1 MAISDGAL
9 TGLDFIGNRVT
20 CEEFVLAGEQFDP
33 DDYEKKG
40 EGWKLEL
47 VTETE
52 DQVDIDGKLKVGY
65 ALLTGHSAD
74 LVVDKRIVVPNMTV
88 SGAKF
93 EDHLSLSDTYTHL
106 LKDVTVSAGHFFS
119 IAGWSFTRQE
129 DTLKLDAPGGLW
141 SRVFETR
148 QGMSEDVTN
157 HFGEVSVIGAGQEDA
172 YTDKLEP
179 NPVALTVGAPGDLSK
194 F

>member
-9 TGLDFIGNRVT
+9 TGLDFIGDRAT
-20 CEEFVLAGEQFDP
+20 CEELVLAGQEFDP

-88 SGAKF
+88 AGAKF
-93 EDHLSLSDTYTHL
+93 EDHFSLSSTYTHL

-141 SRVFETR
+141 SRVLETR
-148 QGMSEDVTN
+148 QGTLGSEDVTN
-157 HFGEVSVIGAGQEDA
+157 HFGEFSVIGAGKEEA

-179 NPVALTVGAPGDLSK
+179 DPVALTVGGDLSK